1 MTYYAHS
8 SEGIC
13 KGYKQ
18 FGKAGRVADR
28 LKSPDLLAEWLSNS
42 FVARQKHLP
51 NVSDVKVLE
60 WKGKLTEKL
69 RECNILPRPN
79 SLCWSQLKDNSMCH
93 LGGPCVCQSGDT
105 GEGEISDI
113 NKQTILPFKG
123 IHLGRKAIL
132 LASGPTLD
140 AFFTSKV
147 QSLLNHS
154 IVVGVKALA
163 YSSIHLDYLFNSD
176 AGSLQT
182 LPDTISRQVGIQKFF
197 AAFRYSPSFG
207 PAGSSTDVNIGTL
220 IRANAT
226 IYEANHQADDCIFPF
241 VRDVGNRLF
250 GSSTSTV
257 FMALQ
262 FILYTGVN
270 EVVLVG
276 CDAGMMAGHRSP
288 HSSLKMGALTDQRI
302 LRRQHRKYGVRNRL
316 LVAWNAAKAFVDAN
330 YPCTNVTVI
339 NPVGLKGLG
348 WNEYHTENFR

>member
-154 IVVGVKALA
+154 IVAVCKRSQIPSLGKSASRSFSLRFGTAQALVCRV
-163 YSSIHLDYLFNSD
+163 I
-176 AGSLQT
+176 
-182 LPDTISRQVGIQKFF
+182 
-197 AAFRYSPSFG
+197 
-207 PAGSSTDVNIGTL
+207 
-220 IRANAT
+220 
-226 IYEANHQADDCIFPF
+226 
-241 VRDVGNRLF
+241 NR
-250 GSSTSTV
+250 
-257 FMALQ
+257 
-262 FILYTGVN
+262 
-270 EVVLVG
+270 
-276 CDAGMMAGHRSP
+276 
-288 HSSLKMGALTDQRI
+288 
-302 LRRQHRKYGVRNRL
+302 RKYWHPHPGQC
-316 LVAWNAAKAFVDAN
+316 N
-330 YPCTNVTVI
+330 YLR
-339 NPVGLKGLG
+339 GQSSG
-348 WNEYHTENFR
+348 